1 MSNPL
6 SPRNPTF
13 LKEWMRRLDRAAADL
28 NVLLVVF
35 AIGLAALDVTF
46 LLSQQLID
54 RLPQVTRVVDAERP
68 TAAPGHGSDPVS
80 R

>member
-1 MSNPL
+1 MSNPM

-13 LKEWMRRLDRAAADL
+13 LREWMRRLDRAAAEL

-46 LLSQQLID
+46 LLSAQVID
-54 RLPQVTRVVDAERP
+54 RLPQVVRVVDAERP
-68 TAAPGHGSDPVS
+68 AASPGQSDSTIP

>member
-1 MSNPL
+1 MSNQI
-6 SPRNPTF
+6 SPRNPTVRR
-13 LKEWMRRLDRAAADL
+13 EWMRRLDRAAADL

-46 LLSQQLID
+46 LFSQQLID
-54 RLPQVTRVVDAERP
+54 RLPQVTRVVDVERP
-68 TAAPGHGSDPVS
+68 ATSPGQSNSAIP

>member
-68 TAAPGHGSDPVS
+68 TAALGHGSDPVS

>member
-1 MSNPL
+1 MSNQI
-6 SPRNPTF
+6 SPRNPTVRR
-13 LKEWMRRLDRAAADL
+13 EWMRRLDRAAADL

-46 LLSQQLID
+46 LFSQQLID
-54 RLPQVTRVVDAERP
+54 RLPQVTRVVDVERP
-68 TAAPGHGSDPVS
+68 AAAPGQTDSAIP